1 MNGNTFFEKY
11 GNKMKMK
18 TTYVLTP
25 YSELRKFLVFQKTV
39 GCKNPE

>member
-1 MNGNTFFEKY
+1 MNGNKFFEKY

-25 YSELRKFLVFQKTV
+25 FSELRKLLVFQKTV
-39 GCKNPE
+39 ASKHPE